1 MEEAVKHQTVFD
13 TDQQQLGDV
22 YAKALLEFGN
32 EGGNLDKLVDQLEA
46 VVSAVD
52 GAPGFKDAL
61 DSPRI
66 DLDKKIGLL
75 DKAFKGKIDK
85 GLANFLKVVGRK
97 GRFDCLGSIASSAR
111 KMQNDMSGKVQATL
125 TSATEI
131 DSKAKEKIAQKLSKV
146 LGKEVSLESEIDP
159 DIIGG
164 VVVRIGDTV
173 YDGSVVNQLE
183 QVRARAVKKA
193 ADVIRE
199 KLDKFVT
206 TS

>member
-22 YAKALLEFGN
+22 YAKALLEFGK
-32 EGGNLDKLVDQLEA
+32 ESGNLDKLVDELEA

-52 GAPGFKDAL
+52 GAEGFKDAL

-66 DLDKKIGLL
+66 NLDQKVALL
-75 DKAFKGKIDK
+75 DKAFGGKIDK

-111 KMQNDMSGKVQATL
+111 KMQNEMSGRVQAIL
-125 TSATEI
+125 TSATEV
-131 DSKAKEKIAQKLSKV
+131 DSDVKDKIAKKLSAV
-146 LGKEVSLESEIDP
+146 LGKEVKLDSVVDP
-159 DIIGG
+159 KIIGG

-173 YDGSVVNQLE
+173 YDASVINKLD

-193 ADVIRE
+193 ADAIRE

-206 TS
+206 AS

>member
-22 YAKALLEFGN
+22 YAKALLEFGK
-32 EGGNLDKLVDQLEA
+32 ESGNLDKLVDELEA

-52 GAPGFKDAL
+52 GAEGFKDAL

-66 DLDKKIGLL
+66 NLDQKVALL
-75 DKAFKGKIDK
+75 DKAFGGKIDK

-111 KMQNDMSGKVQATL
+111 KMQNEMSGRVQAIL
-125 TSATEI
+125 TSATEVES
-131 DSKAKEKIAQKLSKV
+131 DVKDKIAKKLSAV
-146 LGKEVSLESEIDP
+146 LGKEVKLDSVVDP
-159 DIIGG
+159 KIIGG

-173 YDGSVVNQLE
+173 YDASVINKLD

-193 ADVIRE
+193 ADAIRE

-206 TS
+206 AS